1 MGTTGNELKP
11 RIGLFGRRNQ
21 GKSTLINFLTGQEI
35 AIVSA
40 EAGTTTDP
48 VRKTME
54 ISGVGPVIWVDT
66 AGIDDQG
73 QLGAMRVEKTMQ
85 ALAQVNLALVVFSEN
100 HFSIFE
106 ENLVKECMD
115 KKINFLLICSKTDLH
130 TPDDELITRLE
141 KKYGKTV
148 YRISTADAKHRD
160 ELLQAIREN
169 LPQSAYAKKS
179 LLGDV
184 LKPDSVVVLVTPID
198 SAAPEGRIILPQV
211 QMIRDVLDNDSTAV
225 VCKETQL
232 ESSLRRLG
240 TADLVVT
247 DSQAFRYVSQVVP
260 KEIPL
265 TSFSIVLARQKGP
278 FEEYLQGTPTL
289 SAIAD
294 GARIALLESCT
305 HRATCEDIG
314 RVKLPNLIRKFT
326 GSEPQFDFISGFDQL
341 PHPLSE
347 YQMVIQC
354 GGCVV
359 TGQQLESRLR
369 PAIEAGIPVSNYG
382 MAIAYMTGIFDRAV
396 KVFRS

>member
-1 MGTTGNELKP
+1 M
-11 RIGLFGRRNQ
+11 
-21 GKSTLINFLTGQEI
+21 
-35 AIVSA
+35 SA

-54 ISGVGPVIWVDT
+54 ISGIGPVVWVDT

-160 ELLQAIREN
+160 ELLQAIRDN
-169 LPQSAYAKKS
+169 LPKTAYAHKS

-184 LKPDSVVVLVTPID
+184 LQPDSVVVLVTPID
-198 SAAPEGRIILPQV
+198 SAAPEGRLILPQV
-211 QMIRDVLDNDSTAV
+211 QLIRDVLDNDSVAV
-225 VCKETQL
+225 VCKETELAAQL
-232 ESSLRRLG
+232 ARMEHV
-240 TADLVVT
+240 DLVVT
-247 DSQAFRYVSQVVP
+247 DSQAFKYVSQVVP
-260 KEIPL
+260 REIPL
-265 TSFSIVLARQKGP
+265 TSFSIVLARHKGP
-278 FEEYLQGTPTL
+278 FEAYLQGTPAL

-396 KVFRS
+396 EVFRTKISADHNY